1 MKHLHT
7 FEEFLNEN
15 ANKKIT
21 VSLRASIVK
30 SFQKDLDANN
40 IPYTVVRPTV
50 FELENTPKARTAIQ
64 EAKGRFGMQ
73 SVLVMAVYE
82 AIQTFEEFLNEG
94 KLELNK
100 TIPTSTKQYTWIYQ
114 TGKDSS
120 KTAVE
125 INKKLNGIGITSFI
139 SKTTGDTIAI
149 PTGDIEKAF
158 DKVISA
164 YNNMKQFAY
173 SDGTKI
179 NKKIVNEQTLAF
191 ESFLNEAISGKSD
204 IIRC

>member
-73 SVLVMAVYE
+73 SVLV
-82 AIQTFEEFLNEG
+82 
-94 KLELNK
+94 K
-100 TIPTSTKQYTWIYQ
+100 
-114 TGKDSS
+114 
-120 KTAVE
+120 
-125 INKKLNGIGITSFI
+125 
-139 SKTTGDTIAI
+139 
-149 PTGDIEKAF
+149 
-158 DKVISA
+158 
-164 YNNMKQFAY
+164 
-173 SDGTKI
+173 
-179 NKKIVNEQTLAF
+179 
-191 ESFLNEAISGKSD
+191 
-204 IIRC
+204 